1 MINDNNLDNRNVKYI
16 KTIFKNMD
24 VHNSKQPTTATID
37 NNNTNNIF
45 YLISSSKT
53 IVARFELESAGE
65 VRNAFLL
72 LVLMMQVFSY
82 NYEYKNIV
90 IILVQACC
98 CVLEDGHPLCGRMI
112 FRALE
117 RSRVPILCYNFF
129 QQWVNVVENIV

>member
-72 LVLMMQVFSY
+72 LVLMM
-82 NYEYKNIV
+82 
-90 IILVQACC
+90 
-98 CVLEDGHPLCGRMI
+98 
-112 FRALE
+112 
-117 RSRVPILCYNFF
+117 
-129 QQWVNVVENIV
+129 